1 MKVAKKKATFF
12 NCSAEKR
19 SSTLVSPFA
28 YHRYAL
34 KLLPPLGAIELSY
47 TWQLLASVFRFS
59 VVSPATIKARSWAW
73 QQRAYQLIMLA
84 MPGNLTH

>member
-19 SSTLVSPFA
+19 SYTLVSPFA

-34 KLLPPLGAIELSY
+34 KLLPPLGTIELLY
-47 TWQLLASVFRFS
+47 TWQLCASIFRS
-59 VVSPATIKARSWAW
+59 TVVSPAKIKARSWAEH
-73 QQRAYQLIMLA
+73 QHAY
-84 MPGNLTH
+84 H

>member
-1 MKVAKKKATFF
+1 
-12 NCSAEKR
+12 
-19 SSTLVSPFA
+19 L
-28 YHRYAL
+28 
-34 KLLPPLGAIELSY
+34 Y